1 MKKKLGLFLILA
13 LIVTSIFAFYS
24 CDKKDGETVDNSEKQ
39 VPVYQGMTISSA
51 KNSLSNGGVSMLSS
65 ISYSSEIAS
74 GELSGDFDGRNDSV
88 DENDPFDSGV
98 EIEEE
103 IEDSLNVIGSP
114 ETIYYAKPNQ
124 DIYINIHIDNPDSF
138 EIMSFT
144 LNGKK
149 YSSYMFEEGS
159 DMETIVLK
167 YNVGAVSGIV
177 EYTIDA
183 IKYVDGTEIKDVL
196 IDGNKTVMAG
206 VKTENQLS
214 AGVSELDIDTNALSF
229 KVNVKDNDNLIAFSG
244 GALKAVLFDGDSI
257 VAEKDLAL
265 GENLVEFTSLETN
278 TLYQY
283 AVVAYY
289 DDLSGAGFGMNVL
302 YKDAFYTDSVV
313 LFDDVTIGQ
322 ESVSFAFHW
331 HEDHQGKA
339 ISALKL
345 YKDGAFVMDITA
357 SSMSVGELL
366 SNTTYKL
373 VAEYKNGENTES
385 IYIEFTTLAKI
396 VPCFEIKNESITT
409 NSIDAEYDIID
420 VDDILASYKVELYK
434 GTTLIWENGE
444 KKISFTTLDYYT
456 DYTLKITYT
465 YDLNDGKGI
474 QTSIFE
480 KTYKTLPYMGMIGCN
495 IVNGNAVRA
504 GDTIFMQINIDNPLE
519 MSVASVV
526 INENLYPVTG
536 ATSGNKIFVEIICD
550 DSFAGGY
557 TEFRVEKINA
567 TFDGNTTTVI
577 PESDF
582 SATIFINGT
591 VTILDIYTA
600 NTSFEQID
608 WGVVDQKVYRVIKL
622 SNPTGYNIKLY
633 DESIILNKIDES
645 TYYYE
650 DTLELDY
657 GSGGGWD
664 SGSFKIVYENEHT
677 SGTATAKLD
686 YIIGKTCYVLESDE
700 IKYVSSADDLLNMEG
715 RHYFKMTNDIDL
727 SGINWTGASF
737 CGVFDANGYSIK
749 NMTSLGSSLFGSPHG
764 IIQNLNVVNATIVA
778 KSTGNSYN
786 VGRGIIISYGHAIYI
801 RNCNID
807 ENSTLSTVGYTNV
820 GGICGYAAY
829 YTRIEN
835 CQMRAVITTDIGTP
849 QGIAE
854 CQSNSLTVLN
864 CISLYEQTI
873 HNDAIVKNTYNIN
886 NPGVKIQLNS
896 ADFYTKTLNWS
907 EDIWDFSELDVEN
920 GKYPKLK

>member
-1 MKKKLGLFLILA
+1 M
-13 LIVTSIFAFYS
+13 
-24 CDKKDGETVDNSEKQ
+24 
-39 VPVYQGMTISSA
+39 
-51 KNSLSNGGVSMLSS
+51 
-65 ISYSSEIAS
+65 
-74 GELSGDFDGRNDSV
+74 
-88 DENDPFDSGV
+88 
-98 EIEEE
+98 
-103 IEDSLNVIGSP
+103 
-114 ETIYYAKPNQ
+114 
-124 DIYINIHIDNPDSF
+124 H
-138 EIMSFT
+138 
-144 LNGKK
+144 
-149 YSSYMFEEGS
+149 
-159 DMETIVLK
+159 
-167 YNVGAVSGIV
+167 
-177 EYTIDA
+177 
-183 IKYVDGTEIKDVL
+183 
-196 IDGNKTVMAG
+196 
-206 VKTENQLS
+206 
-214 AGVSELDIDTNALSF
+214 
-229 KVNVKDNDNLIAFSG
+229 
-244 GALKAVLFDGDSI
+244 
-257 VAEKDLAL
+257 
-265 GENLVEFTSLETN
+265 
-278 TLYQY
+278 
-283 AVVAYY
+283 
-289 DDLSGAGFGMNVL
+289 VL
-302 YKDAFYTDSVV
+302 YKDAFYTDSAV
-313 LFDDVTIGQ
+313 LFDNIAVGQ
-322 ESVSFAFHW
+322 ESISFGFLW

-339 ISALKL
+339 ISTLKL
-345 YKDGAFVMDITA
+345 YKGGDFVKDITVNA
-357 SSMSVGELL
+357 TTVNELL

-373 VAEYKNGENTES
+373 VAEYSNADKAEN
-385 IYIEFTTLAKI
+385 IYIEFTTLAKT
-396 VPCFEIKNESITT
+396 VPYFEIKNESITT
-409 NSIDAEYDIID
+409 NSIDAEHDIID

-434 GTTLIWENGE
+434 GTTLILENGE

-495 IVNGNAVRA
+495 IVNGNSVRA

-591 VTILDIYTA
+591 VTILGQYTA

-664 SGSFKIVYENEHT
+664 NGYIITIVYENEHT

-686 YIIGKTCYVLESDE
+686 YTIDKSCYVLESDE

-715 RHYFKMTNDIDL
+715 RHYFKMANDIDL

-749 NMTSLGSSLFGSPHG
+749 NMTSVGASLFASSHG

-778 KSTGNSYN
+778 KSTGNSYKN
-786 VGRGIIISYGHAIYI
+786 VGIIISNGHAIYI

-807 ENSTLSTVGYTNV
+807 ENSTLSTVGYMNV

-829 YTRIEN
+829 HTRIEN

-849 QGIAE
+849 QGIAN
-854 CQSNSLTVLN
+854 CQSNSLIVLN

-873 HNDAIVKNTYNIN
+873 YNNAIVKNTFNIN

-907 EDIWDFSELDVEN
+907 EDIWELSELDIEN
-920 GKYPKLK
+920 GKYPKLKHKQ